1 MVDRPESVD
10 PLTIAALESVGG
22 GRGGGAQARV
32 LTVVWLLGLAGVAG
46 FAVAGRLSEP
56 EIPTVAVIA
65 QTPASVIPE
74 LPTVGSTSQA
84 DAAAEP
90 GQLIVLTSPAEGDPT
105 ITAVELFVQ
114 GYLQGDAASVR
125 VTLVTDG
132 DRIDEA
138 SGRPALAL
146 GERPSPTRHAPF
158 LVRFGLP
165 DPRPTGSMVVRVE
178 ALDGDGER
186 LAAVRRRFW
195 LGPILRPTLGDDGLL
210 GGLVFSGG

>member
-1 MVDRPESVD
+1 MVDRPESVE

-22 GRGGGAQARV
+22 GRGTGARARV
-32 LTVVWLLGLAGVAG
+32 VTSVWLLGLVAIAG

-56 EIPTVAVIA
+56 EIPAVAVIA
-65 QTPASVIPE
+65 QPSAPAILESQA
-74 LPTVGSTSQA
+74 VGSAPQA
-84 DAAAEP
+84 DPPGEP

-105 ITAVELFVQ
+105 ITALELFVQ

-132 DRIDEA
+132 ERIDEV
-138 SGRPALAL
+138 SSRPVLAP
-146 GERPSPTRHAPF
+146 GERLSSTRHARF
-158 LVRFGLP
+158 LVRLGLP
-165 DPRPTGSMVVRVE
+165 DLRPIGSMVVRVE
-178 ALDGDGER
+178 ALDQDGER

-195 LGPILRPTLGDDGLL
+195 LGPIHRPTLGDDGLM